1 MPDIIAIGGGQASFS
16 FINKLRL
23 LGCKKS
29 ISLICG
35 ENILPYQRP
44 PLSKKYLI
52 GEFEQER
59 LLLKPQSYYNENN
72 IEVIR
77 GHKVQEIDRKKSKVF
92 LDNGQTLDYKKL
104 FLGLGSEPMLLPKEL
119 IHGISGINYI
129 RNKSDVDLI
138 SNKFLT
144 KRKIL
149 ILGGGFIGLEVASA
163 ARKLGIDVTLLE
175 SQERILKRSSSEIV
189 ANYVKDIHV
198 SNGVIIKEN
207 TTVKKFL
214 SSKNKFFGILTNNG
228 EEIFAD
234 LLIAGVGIRPNTLIA
249 RNAGLLIDNGIV
261 INENCTTSDP
271 KIYAAGDCVSFPFNE
286 SFIRLESVGNAIEQS
301 EIAAEN
307 VLGNKIEYKPIPWFW
322 SDQYN
327 VKLQIVGLN
336 KGYDRVFQ
344 RIDKDKNSFWY
355 YKKDKLIS
363 IDAFNDPRSYMVG
376 KKFLELKI
384 NPNPKDIVSTKIDL
398 KNFLREIK

>member
-23 LGCKKS
+23 LGYKKS
-29 ISLICG
+29 VTLICG
-35 ENILPYQRP
+35 ENFLPYQRP
-44 PLSKKYLI
+44 PLSKKFLI
-52 GEFEQER
+52 GDFEKER
-59 LLLKPQSYYNENN
+59 LFLKPQSFYDENN
-72 IEVIR
+72 IEVIK
-77 GHKVQEIDRKKSKVF
+77 GQKVKAIDRKTSKVL
-92 LDNGQTLDYKKL
+92 LDNGQSLEYKKL
-104 FLGLGSEPMLLPKEL
+104 FLGLGSKPRLLPQML
-119 IHGISGINYI
+119 INGISDIHYI
-129 RNKSDVDLI
+129 RNIGDVDLI
-138 SNKFLT
+138 INKFLS

-149 ILGGGFIGLEVASA
+149 ILGGGFIGLEVASV
-163 ARKLGIDVTLLE
+163 ARKLGIKVTLIE
-175 SQERILKRSSSEIV
+175 SEERILKRSSSEIV
-189 ANYVKDIHV
+189 AKYIKDIHLT
-198 SNGVIIKEN
+198 NGVIIKER
-207 TTVKKFL
+207 TTVKKIISNKQEFL
-214 SSKNKFFGILTNNG
+214 GILTNNG

-234 LLIAGVGIRPNTLIA
+234 FLIAGVGIEPNTIIA
-249 RNAGLLIDNGIV
+249 DDAGLHIDNGIV
-261 INENCTTSDP
+261 VNENCRTNDP
-271 KIYAAGDCVSFPFNE
+271 KIYAAGDCVSFPFND
-286 SFIRLESVGNAIEQS
+286 SLIRLESVGNAIEQS

-307 VLGNKIEYKPIPWFW
+307 VLGNILEYQPIPWFW

-398 KNFLREIK
+398 KIFLREIK

>member
-1 MPDIIAIGGGQASFS
+1 MADIIAIGGGQASFS

-29 ISLICG
+29 ITLICG

-44 PLSKKYLI
+44 PLSKKFLV
-52 GEFEQER
+52 GDLEKER
-59 LLLKPQSYYNENN
+59 LFLKPQSFYNENN
-72 IEVIR
+72 IEVIK
-77 GHKVQEIDRKKSKVF
+77 GQKVQEIDRKNSKVL
-92 LDNGQTLDYKKL
+92 LDNGQSLEYKKL
-104 FLGLGSEPMLLPKEL
+104 FLGLGSKPRLLPKEL
-119 IHGISGINYI
+119 INGISDIHYI
-129 RNKSDVDLI
+129 RNIGDVDLI
-138 SNKFLT
+138 SNKFLS

-149 ILGGGFIGLEVASA
+149 VLGGGFIGLEVASV
-163 ARKLGIDVTLLE
+163 ARKLGIEVTLIE

-189 ANYVKDIHV
+189 AKYLKNIHA
-198 SNGVIIKEN
+198 SNGLIIKEK
-207 TTVKKFL
+207 TTVKKFI
-214 SSKNKFFGILTNNG
+214 SNKQKFLGILTNNG

-234 LLIAGVGIRPNTLIA
+234 FLIAGVGIEPNTIIA
-249 RNAGLLIDNGIV
+249 GNAGLLVDNGIV
-261 INENCTTSDP
+261 VNENCRTNDP
-271 KIYAAGDCVSFPFNE
+271 KIFAAGDCVSFPFND
-286 SFIRLESVGNAIEQS
+286 SLIRLESVGNAIEQS

-307 VLGNKIEYKPIPWFW
+307 VLGNKLEYQPIPWFW

-336 KGYDRVFQ
+336 NGYDRVFH

-363 IDAFNDPRSYMVG
+363 VDAFNDPRSYMVG
-376 KKFLELKI
+376 KKFLEMKI
-384 NPNPKDIVSTKIDL
+384 NPNPKDIISTKIDL

>member
-1 MPDIIAIGGGQASFS
+1 M
-16 FINKLRL
+16 
-23 LGCKKS
+23 
-29 ISLICG
+29 
-35 ENILPYQRP
+35 
-44 PLSKKYLI
+44 
-52 GEFEQER
+52 
-59 LLLKPQSYYNENN
+59 
-72 IEVIR
+72 
-77 GHKVQEIDRKKSKVF
+77 
-92 LDNGQTLDYKKL
+92 
-104 FLGLGSEPMLLPKEL
+104 
-119 IHGISGINYI
+119 
-129 RNKSDVDLI
+129 DLI
-138 SNKFLT
+138 INKFLS

-149 ILGGGFIGLEVASA
+149 ILGGGFIGLEVASV
-163 ARKLGIDVTLLE
+163 ARKLGINVTLIE
-175 SQERILKRSSSEIV
+175 SEERILKRSSSENV
-189 ANYVKDIHV
+189 AKYIKDIHL
-198 SNGVIIKEN
+198 SNGVIIKEK
-207 TTVKKFL
+207 TTVKKFI
-214 SSKNKFFGILTNNG
+214 SNKQEFLGILTNSG

-234 LLIAGVGIRPNTLIA
+234 FLIAGVGIEPNTIIA
-249 RNAGLLIDNGIV
+249 DNAGLHIDNGIV
-261 INENCTTSDP
+261 VNENCRTNDP
-271 KIYAAGDCVSFPFNE
+271 KIYAAGDCVSFPFNK
-286 SFIRLESVGNAIEQS
+286 SLIRLESVGNAIEQS

-307 VLGNKIEYKPIPWFW
+307 VLGNILEYQPIPWFW

>member
-1 MPDIIAIGGGQASFS
+1 MADIIAIGGGQASFS

-29 ISLICG
+29 ITLICG

-44 PLSKKYLI
+44 PLSKKFLV
-52 GEFEQER
+52 GDLEKER
-59 LLLKPQSYYNENN
+59 LFLKPQSFYNENN
-72 IEVIR
+72 IEVIK
-77 GHKVQEIDRKKSKVF
+77 GQKVQEIDRKNSKVL
-92 LDNGQTLDYKKL
+92 LDNGQSLEYKKL
-104 FLGLGSEPMLLPKEL
+104 FLGLGSKPRLLPKEL
-119 IHGISGINYI
+119 INGISDIHYI
-129 RNKSDVDLI
+129 RNIGDVDLI
-138 SNKFLT
+138 RNKFLS

-149 ILGGGFIGLEVASA
+149 VLGGGFIGLEVASV
-163 ARKLGIDVTLLE
+163 ARKLGIEVTLIE

-189 ANYVKDIHV
+189 AKYLKNIHA
-198 SNGVIIKEN
+198 SNGLIIKEK
-207 TTVKKFL
+207 TTVKKFI
-214 SSKNKFFGILTNNG
+214 SNKQKFLGILTNNG

-234 LLIAGVGIRPNTLIA
+234 FLIAGVGIEPNTIIA
-249 RNAGLLIDNGIV
+249 GNAGLLVDNGIV
-261 INENCTTSDP
+261 VNENCRTNDP
-271 KIYAAGDCVSFPFNE
+271 KIFAAGDCVSFPFND
-286 SFIRLESVGNAIEQS
+286 SLIRLESVGNAIEQS

-307 VLGNKIEYKPIPWFW
+307 VLGNKLAYQPIPWFW

-336 KGYDRVFQ
+336 NGYDRVFH

-363 IDAFNDPRSYMVG
+363 VDAFNDPRSYMVG
-376 KKFLELKI
+376 KKFLEMKI
-384 NPNPKDIVSTKIDL
+384 NPNPKDIISTKIDL

>member
-1 MPDIIAIGGGQASFS
+1 MADIIAIGGGQASFS

-29 ISLICG
+29 ITLICG

-44 PLSKKYLI
+44 PLSKKFLV
-52 GEFEQER
+52 GDLEKER
-59 LLLKPQSYYNENN
+59 LFLKPQSFYNENN
-72 IEVIR
+72 IEVIK
-77 GHKVQEIDRKKSKVF
+77 GQKVQEIDRKNSKVL
-92 LDNGQTLDYKKL
+92 LDNGQSLEYKKL
-104 FLGLGSEPMLLPKEL
+104 FLGLGSKPRLLPKEL
-119 IHGISGINYI
+119 INGISDIHCI
-129 RNKSDVDLI
+129 RNIGDVDLI
-138 SNKFLT
+138 SNKFLR

-149 ILGGGFIGLEVASA
+149 VLGGGFIGLEVASV
-163 ARKLGIDVTLLE
+163 ARKLGIEVTLIE

-189 ANYVKDIHV
+189 AKYLKNIHA
-198 SNGVIIKEN
+198 SNGLIIKEK
-207 TTVKKFL
+207 TTVKKFI
-214 SSKNKFFGILTNNG
+214 SNKQKFLGILTNNG

-234 LLIAGVGIRPNTLIA
+234 FLIAGVGIEPNTIIA
-249 RNAGLLIDNGIV
+249 GNAGLLIDNGIV
-261 INENCTTSDP
+261 VNENCRTNDP
-271 KIYAAGDCVSFPFNE
+271 KIFAAGDCVSFPFND
-286 SFIRLESVGNAIEQS
+286 SLIRLESVGNAIEQS

-307 VLGNKIEYKPIPWFW
+307 VLGNKLAYQPIPWFW

-336 KGYDRVFQ
+336 NGYDRVFH

-363 IDAFNDPRSYMVG
+363 VDAFNDPRSYMVG
-376 KKFLELKI
+376 KKFLEMKI
-384 NPNPKDIVSTKIDL
+384 NPNPKDIISTKIDL

>member
-1 MPDIIAIGGGQASFS
+1 MADIIAIGGGQASFS

-29 ISLICG
+29 ITLICG

-44 PLSKKYLI
+44 PLSKKFLV
-52 GEFEQER
+52 GDLEKER
-59 LLLKPQSYYNENN
+59 LFLKPQSFYNENN
-72 IEVIR
+72 IEVIK
-77 GHKVQEIDRKKSKVF
+77 GQKVQEIDRKNSKVL
-92 LDNGQTLDYKKL
+92 LDNGQSLEYKKL
-104 FLGLGSEPMLLPKEL
+104 FLGLGSKPRLLPKEL
-119 IHGISGINYI
+119 INGISDIHYI
-129 RNKSDVDLI
+129 RNIGDVDLI
-138 SNKFLT
+138 SNKFLS

-149 ILGGGFIGLEVASA
+149 ILGGGFIGLEVASV
-163 ARKLGIDVTLLE
+163 ARKLGIEVTLIE

-189 ANYVKDIHV
+189 AKYLKNIHA
-198 SNGVIIKEN
+198 SNGLIIKEK
-207 TTVKKFL
+207 TTVKKFI
-214 SSKNKFFGILTNNG
+214 SNKQKFLGILTNNG

-234 LLIAGVGIRPNTLIA
+234 FLIAGVGIEPNTIIA
-249 RNAGLLIDNGIV
+249 GNAGLLVDNGIV
-261 INENCTTSDP
+261 VNENCRTNDP
-271 KIYAAGDCVSFPFNE
+271 KIFAAGDCVSFPFND
-286 SFIRLESVGNAIEQS
+286 SLIRLESVGNAIEQS

-307 VLGNKIEYKPIPWFW
+307 VLGNKLEYQPIPWFW

-336 KGYDRVFQ
+336 NGYDRVFH

-363 IDAFNDPRSYMVG
+363 VDAFNDPRSYMVG
-376 KKFLELKI
+376 KKFLEMKI
-384 NPNPKDIVSTKIDL
+384 NPNPKDIISTKIDL